1 MEKLRSLINVVSHGG
16 NFLLNI
22 GPKGDGSVVPF
33 EREVL
38 KEIGIWLKKNGEAI
52 YGTEASPFREQFE
65 WGTITRKGN
74 NLYLILSGNRP
85 ADDKITLNIP
95 GCKLQKADIKA
106 IQKGQE
112 MIFTLPAD
120 AYGKDIQVICATFDQ
135 PVKPQ
140 PIAAQ
145 RTPNYSYSCFDYY
158 SNYRSTVSYQW
169 SINKSNLNALEF
181 TYTPQEN
188 GKELLVEVDGT
199 PYTVT
204 LDASKAQA
212 LNLSSK
218 AVWGQR
224 YFCGPGSG
232 LFDAPATIHTDP
244 EKHR

>member
-1 MEKLRSLINVVSHGG
+1 
-16 NFLLNI
+16 
-22 GPKGDGSVVPF
+22 
-33 EREVL
+33 
-38 KEIGIWLKKNGEAI
+38 
-52 YGTEASPFREQFE
+52 
-65 WGTITRKGN
+65 
-74 NLYLILSGNRP
+74 
-85 ADDKITLNIP
+85 
-95 GCKLQKADIKA
+95 
-106 IQKGQE
+106 

-204 LDASKAQA
+204 LDASKAQR
-212 LNLSSK
+212 LTDLPRPYGVS
-218 AVWGQR
+218 VTLR
-224 YFCGPGSG
+224 
-232 LFDAPATIHTDP
+232 PAADVRCSCHHP
-244 EKHR
+244 Y